1 MYKYLLF
8 TLLLFSPLSIQATSF
23 DCNKAST
30 VNEKIICSSPNLS
43 NLDDLLSTS
52 YNKTKENASN
62 LNELKKEQVG
72 FIKQTRLCD
81 NEDCLR
87 ILYCNRIAD
96 LINKATTNEGLLTG
110 ENHLKATFQ
119 AECFKKTRE
128 TASVEAQQE
137 TIPYRDKIFAQAKTA
152 YDIGDYDRVIQLA
165 KPLAEKGDAEAQ
177 LSLGIVYER
186 GKQDYAEGLKWY
198 RLSAL
203 QGNPTAQLMIGSM
216 YLKEKD
222 IVTREN
228 GVLWIKKAADQGL
241 EPAILLL
248 KQLTE
253 DANKDKANAIL
264 KQDEVRKTEIDQLPV
279 MIPADQELEEN
290 AETFFNRANLFSQLK
305 QFEKAVESYDR
316 AIVIRPNFAE
326 AYFNRANALEGLKQ
340 LDKAQLSYN
349 HAIALK
355 PDLAEVHSDLNPQ
368 KQTKPEQFR
377 FKPSLQ
383 SDLPKDIQT
392 SQNQSNPWLL
402 RAVLILLLIFL
413 YRYFRK
419 L

>member
-1 MYKYLLF
+1 
-8 TLLLFSPLSIQATSF
+8 
-23 DCNKAST
+23 
-30 VNEKIICSSPNLS
+30 
-43 NLDDLLSTS
+43 
-52 YNKTKENASN
+52 
-62 LNELKKEQVG
+62 
-72 FIKQTRLCD
+72 
-81 NEDCLR
+81 
-87 ILYCNRIAD
+87 
-96 LINKATTNEGLLTG
+96 
-110 ENHLKATFQ
+110 
-119 AECFKKTRE
+119 
-128 TASVEAQQE
+128 
-137 TIPYRDKIFAQAKTA
+137 
-152 YDIGDYDRVIQLA
+152 
-165 KPLAEKGDAEAQ
+165 
-177 LSLGIVYER
+177 
-186 GKQDYAEGLKWY
+186 
-198 RLSAL
+198 
-203 QGNPTAQLMIGSM
+203 M

-279 MIPADQELEEN
+279 MLPADQELEEN